1 MLPPSGWPARCQPP
15 IAAVPQVTG
24 HGGPKRDGAGSGP
37 DTVGPARG
45 SRGEERPSVKGE
57 PRQREPC
64 RPWELGTSHN
74 PPVKAKP
81 ARIRAAIRRPEPSR
95 LEMSHPGGRS
105 TPGVASDPA
114 VQGDSRRFVR
124 CGRPDQACRGRRHAL
139 GIHERQLSQGQSGLA
154 RASMVMALPL
164 VASTGQAACAPC
176 AYLCMAA
183 THGNART
190 CRCDTR
196 SHLARGLA
204 DWRADYVGRV
214 VPGACSRPGPALSCA
229 AGNGGVRSTG
239 ESPRVS
245 RPIRE
250 ATGQGQTG
258 RVNRVNPR

>member
-1 MLPPSGWPARCQPP
+1 MGGRS
-15 IAAVPQVTG
+15 VTA
-24 HGGPKRDGAGSGP
+24 PVAGP

-114 VQGDSRRFVR
+114 VQRDSRRFVR

-139 GIHERQLSQGQSGLA
+139 GIHERQLSQSQSGLT

-164 VASTGQAACAPC
+164 IASTGQAAYAPC

-183 THGNART
+183 IHGNART
-190 CRCDTR
+190 RRWERDR
-196 SHLARGLA
+196 
-204 DWRADYVGRV
+204 DRV
-214 VPGACSRPGPALSCA
+214 SAPVENGSRYLRFAGYDPPALCDEEDDH
-229 AGNGGVRSTG
+229 V
-239 ESPRVS
+239 PR
-245 RPIRE
+245 P
-250 ATGQGQTG
+250 
-258 RVNRVNPR
+258 

>member
-1 MLPPSGWPARCQPP
+1 MGGRS
-15 IAAVPQVTG
+15 VTA
-24 HGGPKRDGAGSGP
+24 PVAGP

-45 SRGEERPSVKGE
+45 SRGEERPGVKGE

-81 ARIRAAIRRPEPSR
+81 ARIRAAIRRPEPNR

-114 VQGDSRRFVR
+114 VQRDSRRFVR

-164 VASTGQAACAPC
+164 VASTGQAAYAPC

-183 THGNART
+183 IHWVGSEDGYAGQAGAR
-190 CRCDTR
+190 CAGQGPSRP
-196 SHLARGLA
+196 AAERGISG
-204 DWRADYVGRV
+204 VPPGRRR
-214 VPGACSRPGPALSCA
+214 RPGPA
-229 AGNGGVRSTG
+229 
-239 ESPRVS
+239 S
-245 RPIRE
+245 RPRRSSRPKP
-250 ATGQGQTG
+250 G
-258 RVNRVNPR
+258 RAARAQAS

>member
-1 MLPPSGWPARCQPP
+1 MGGRS
-15 IAAVPQVTG
+15 VTA
-24 HGGPKRDGAGSGP
+24 PVAGP

-114 VQGDSRRFVR
+114 VQRDSRRFVR

-154 RASMVMALPL
+154 EHRWSWPCPW
-164 VASTGQAACAPC
+164 SPRQAKRHMHRVHIYAWQP
-176 AYLCMAA
+176 YMA
-183 THGNART
+183 THASAADRLECKSTARSSSRRFPVT
-190 CRCDTR
+190 VTHLPVTRCQICRRTVAYR
-196 SHLARGLA
+196 PGSLSEVLTEHYR
-204 DWRADYVGRV
+204 RV
-214 VPGACSRPGPALSCA
+214 HPGALGLPS
-229 AGNGGVRSTG
+229 
-239 ESPRVS
+239 
-245 RPIRE
+245 
-250 ATGQGQTG
+250 Q
-258 RVNRVNPR
+258 

>member
-24 HGGPKRDGAGSGP
+24 HGGPKRDGAGSGSGYRRP
-37 DTVGPARG
+37 G
-45 SRGEERPSVKGE
+45 SGE
-57 PRQREPC
+57 PRRGTSQRERRAPPAGTVP
-64 RPWELGTSHN
+64 PWELGTSHN
-74 PPVKAKP
+74 PPVKANP

-114 VQGDSRRFVR
+114 VQRDSRRFVR

-164 VASTGQAACAPC
+164 VASTGQAAYAPC

-183 THGNART
+183 IHGNARV
-190 CRCDTR
+190 CRIGD
-196 SHLARGLA
+196 
-204 DWRADYVGRV
+204 
-214 VPGACSRPGPALSCA
+214 ALYC
-229 AGNGGVRSTG
+229 
-239 ESPRVS
+239 
-245 RPIRE
+245 
-250 ATGQGQTG
+250 Q
-258 RVNRVNPR
+258 